1 MNMMQN
7 NRLFC
12 ILILLCL
19 YLLGHTFSSYGKQEV
34 TLAEETAEDTTQEQ
48 KYQETFTKL
57 RDMFPNAIL
66 DADFKTLKEVT
77 QTKAY
82 LDFLKQNY
90 PTEEPFETLGE
101 FLKVAPTPVE
111 RYQPVLK
118 EHFENLIDT
127 DFRSIHL
134 LTMIYRRSDMLMMLA
149 AHIKDKKDIRKAF
162 TERVFILGKEPI
174 RTWWQARISRE
185 KDAKKMAF
193 LLALD
198 SFAKETQKEDAH
210 WIQTQFEVHG
220 QEKAMLWLSL
230 LKPRLTFE
238 IVTNF
243 SGPNTFLTWVEEVKK
258 KAESDKP

>member
-1 MNMMQN
+1 MFASSP
-7 NRLFC
+7 RFTLP
-12 ILILLCL
+12 ILLCL
-19 YLLGHTFSSYGKQEV
+19 YLFGHTFSSYGKQEV

-66 DADFKTLKEVT
+66 DEDFKTLKQITNAHV
-77 QTKAY
+77 Y

-90 PTEEPFETLGE
+90 PTDEPFETLGE
-101 FLKVAPTPVE
+101 FLKVSPTPVE
-111 RYQPVLK
+111 RYQNFLNQNFQNIT
-118 EHFENLIDT
+118 ET
-127 DFRSIHL
+127 DFQSIHL

-149 AHIKDKKDIRKAF
+149 AQKKDKKAMRKAL

-185 KDAKKMAF
+185 KEAKKMAF

-243 SGPNTFLTWVEEVKK
+243 SGPDTFLTWVGEVEKK
-258 KAESDKP
+258 NESDKP